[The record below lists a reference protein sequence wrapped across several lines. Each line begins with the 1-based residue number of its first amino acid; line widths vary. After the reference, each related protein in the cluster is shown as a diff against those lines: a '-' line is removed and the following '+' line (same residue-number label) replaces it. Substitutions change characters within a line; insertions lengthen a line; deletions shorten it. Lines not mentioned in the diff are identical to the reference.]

1 MREACP
7 GPSGA
12 AISQVTIVV
21 ISSDEELTG
30 AKRPREQSE
39 KSAAISEAERREDA
53 GKMKAFFSKD
63 EQVTREYK

>member
-12 AISQVTIVV
+12 AISQATIVV

-30 AKRPREQSE
+30 AKGPRE
-39 KSAAISEAERREDA
+39 KSAATSEAERREDA